1 MPRRSSVGSTTA
13 RSALPEPFI
22 VEYAPTSR
30 ASCKRCQGLLVQGKV
45 KVGKKIQSP
54 FHDGFDV
61 HWVHDSC
68 ATGYGLQS
76 LEELTH
82 WQRLKWSDILRLAKV
97 LDLDAPDAKNP
108 EVLRAATHITYR
120 AEATLHLQ
128 TMG

>member
-82 WQRLKWSDILRLAKV
+82 WQRLKYSRRNLERALVPPAELLAW
-97 LDLDAPDAKNP
+97 
-108 EVLRAATHITYR
+108 TS
-120 AEATLHLQ
+120 
-128 TMG
+128 